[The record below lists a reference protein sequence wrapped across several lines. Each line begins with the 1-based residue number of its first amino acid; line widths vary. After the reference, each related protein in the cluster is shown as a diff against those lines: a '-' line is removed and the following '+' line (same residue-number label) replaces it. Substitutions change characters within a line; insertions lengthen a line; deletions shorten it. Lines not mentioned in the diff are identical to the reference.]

1 MKTVNKIKAKVRVPH
16 GHLKSKN
23 RVQPVQPPLKRESDV
38 DAAAVAIGVSAKT
51 IRRWIKSGC
60 PHDRDTGAGGAIK
73 LNLAEIGHW
82 LKQHPERG
90 TVGRP
95 AEQDATILEAR
106 RRKENA
112 LAAIYEFQLSELR
125 GDAQSIES
133 QKSCLENCILRLL
146 SELSMPPLTEDL
158 SLEFREKYEN
168 WISGLRIF
176 LQESWHE
183 SVKNPARPRDQWP
196 IAMLQGFGIYLT
208 DHASELSMQPTPEI
222 RLKLSDWVAGFMR
235 EIKADAPA
243 STLPTGQI
251 ETTSE
256 DKPHE

>member
-1 MKTVNKIKAKVRVPH
+1 MKTAKPIE
-16 GHLKSKN
+16 N
-23 RVQPVQPPLKRESDV
+23 
-38 DAAAVAIGVSAKT
+38 IGVERTATKFEVAEVFCVNDQ
-51 IRRWIKSGC
+51 IPRRWVSDGLPCTVDGPKGEQ
-60 PHDRDTGAGGAIK
+60 RF
-73 LNLAEIGHW
+73 NLGEVSAW
-82 LKQHPERG
+82 LKATGRG
-90 TVGRP
+90 TRGRP
-95 AEQDATILEAR
+95 ADVEDDGRLLAAR
-106 RRKENA
+106 VRKETA
-112 LAAIYEFQLSELR
+112 LADRYEFELSVLR
-125 GDAQSIES
+125 GDQHTIES
-133 QKSCLENCILRLL
+133 QKQYLETCILRLL
-146 SELSMPPLTEDL
+146 GELSMPPLTEDL